1 MIPLYQLLSCILKIS
16 ILRSV
21 FFFGLLGAVN
31 EYN

>member
-1 MIPLYQLLSCILKIS
+1 MISLYQLLSGILKIS
-16 ILRSV
+16 ILISV